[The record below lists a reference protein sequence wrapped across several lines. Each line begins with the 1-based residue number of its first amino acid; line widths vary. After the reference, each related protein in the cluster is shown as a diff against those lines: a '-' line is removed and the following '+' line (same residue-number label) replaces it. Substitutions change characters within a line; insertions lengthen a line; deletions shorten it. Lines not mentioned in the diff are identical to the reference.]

1 MLTLLPL
8 RLPFSLPVAATLP
21 NAALLLPASTRVSL
35 RQITQGASMN
45 AAAASSAPDAAAA
58 ATGEEGA
65 KEAVDVLVQ
74 YVVLRRDLADAWPL
88 GSVVAQG
95 CHAAVAAVWAHRDHP
110 DTAAYCAPDNLDRM
124 HKAWI
129 SLSIVSTWNLNHC
142 LQSHGHGL
150 MVTLEVKGE
159 TQLNNLAEKLAAAG
173 VRHKLWIEQPENI
186 PTCIATAPCPKSQV
200 SSFFKKLKLCK

>member
-8 RLPFSLPVAATLP
+8 RLPSAAAAAAHSY
-21 NAALLLPASTRVSL
+21 AALLLPSLPKVSL
-35 RQITQGASMN
+35 RRIPPRANMSASST
-45 AAAASSAPDAAAA
+45 AASTPDAAAA
-58 ATGEEGA
+58 SNPAAAGEEGGR
-65 KEAVDVLVQ
+65 EAADVLVQ

-124 HKAWI
+124 HKAC
-129 SLSIVSTWNLNHC
+129 ST
-142 LQSHGHGL
+142 
-150 MVTLEVKGE
+150 VTLEVKGE
-159 TQLNNLAEKLAAAG
+159 IQLKNLAEKLEAAG
-173 VRHKLWIEQPENI
+173 VRHKLWVEQPENI

>member
-1 MLTLLPL
+1 
-8 RLPFSLPVAATLP
+8 
-21 NAALLLPASTRVSL
+21 
-35 RQITQGASMN
+35 MN

-124 HKAWI
+124 HK
-129 SLSIVSTWNLNHC
+129 
-142 LQSHGHGL
+142 
-150 MVTLEVKGE
+150 VTLEVKGE

>member
-1 MLTLLPL
+1 MRRTLLPL
-8 RLPFSLPVAATLP
+8 RLPSPVAATLP
-21 NAALLLPASTRVSL
+21 SAAAFLLPALTSVSL
-35 RQITQGASMN
+35 RRTPSRENMSAD
-45 AAAASSAPDAAAA
+45 AAASAPDSAAANPA
-58 ATGEEGA
+58 SAGEEGGR
-65 KEAVDVLVQ
+65 EAVDVLVQ

-110 DTAAYCAPDNLDRM
+110 DTAAYCAPGNLDSM
-124 HKAWI
+124 HKAC
-129 SLSIVSTWNLNHC
+129 ST
-142 LQSHGHGL
+142 
-150 MVTLEVKGE
+150 VTLEVKGE
-159 TQLNNLAEKLAAAG
+159 TQLKNLAEKLEAAG

>member
-8 RLPFSLPVAATLP
+8 RLPFPVANALP
-21 NAALLLPASTRVSL
+21 NATFLLPRFTRVPVRRTPPQANMS
-35 RQITQGASMN
+35 T
-45 AAAASSAPDAAAA
+45 SSGPDAAPAA
-58 ATGEEGA
+58 ATVGEECG
-65 KEAVDVLVQ
+65 KDVLVQ

-110 DTAAYCAPDNLDRM
+110 DTAAYCGPDNLDRM
-124 HKAWI
+124 HK
-129 SLSIVSTWNLNHC
+129 
-142 LQSHGHGL
+142 
-150 MVTLEVKGE
+150 VTLEVKGE
-159 TQLNNLAEKLAAAG
+159 TQLKNLAEKLEAAG
-173 VRHKLWIEQPENI
+173 VQHKLWIEQPENI